1 MTTKSKAKIRTLLT
15 KSLRT
20 ALAVLAIPFSCSRE
34 SMKLTGL

>member
-1 MTTKSKAKIRTLLT
+1 MNTKSKAKIR
-15 KSLRT
+15 KFFRQCLRT